1 MHLSIFAIF
10 SVGFN
15 DVVLVVVSYLH
26 TAGFLVEVLGVAEV
40 LLAWF
45 LRTNFKFGERGWGVV
60 IVVGGDAWN
69 NLQGRVVDGGS
80 RLWRGAAL
88 KLGSVVFCRRVW
100 RRGRAFCSW
109 CRRRLGALVHRL
121 IPHPSSC
128 HLRWQRFGAGL
139 MDDCRLRSRSWS
151 SRRWCRRRRLSARR
165 RLGRLL
171 SCRRWLGCLRRL
183 AFLGLLWS

>member
-15 DVVLVVVSYLH
+15 DVVLVVVSYFH
-26 TAGFLVEVLGVAEV
+26 TAGFLVKVLGVAEV
-40 LLAWF
+40 LVARF
-45 LRTNFKFGERGWGVV
+45 LRSNFKFGECGWCVV

-69 NLQGRVVDGGS
+69 NLQGRVVDDGS

-100 RRGRAFCSW
+100 GRGRAFCSW

-139 MDDCRLRSRSWS
+139 MDDCRLRSWS

-165 RLGRLL
+165 RLGVL
-171 SCRRWLGCLRRL
+171 SIVRFCVGCLL
-183 AFLGLLWS
+183 ELSSWSSLGLM